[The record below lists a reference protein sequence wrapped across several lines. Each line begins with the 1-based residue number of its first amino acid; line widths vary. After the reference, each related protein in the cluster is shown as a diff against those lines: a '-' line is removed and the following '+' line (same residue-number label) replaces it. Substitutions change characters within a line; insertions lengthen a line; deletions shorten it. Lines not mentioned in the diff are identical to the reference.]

1 MSNKKRKRIK
11 TKIKEARKSFATVV
25 SRGPNIV
32 RVEKANNPEEKETEN
47 KEDPQQRNERLFSPS
62 ASHALCKQLDGTLDF
77 EQGTTGWWS
86 MRAAKGYGSVLKKD
100 YDLNL
105 ENKTKE
111 DYRNFLRTPVP
122 QHALENAA
130 KFRVGW
136 YERLYSASDIVRS
149 LPYTPSSICFKIF
162 KGIYKAPKGVVP
174 MPYFWER
181 SLGGHSVTIV
191 GYSNQAQTLKFLN
204 SWGKEWGDDGLGCLP
219 YKYVDKYLIEAW
231 ACMHQLEKNG
241 KRGEI
246 KKAGGYEYESIV
258 YRSLIFGRQPLY
270 VIDAYLDGKDKI
282 VGWVHFRFDDLG
294 NLINI
299 EDIFV
304 MPEFRRKGIGRKL
317 LSEIEDLANKQFVP
331 QIVCYVHTQDLLTE
345 DNITSIE
352 NLFRS
357 DKYKILP
364 YTKKFVGCKY
374 KIIGKNPF

>member
-1 MSNKKRKRIK
+1 MSKNKKRI
-11 TKIKEARKSFATVV
+11 KIKIKKARKLFATVV

-32 RVEKANNPEEKETEN
+32 RTEKEDKQEEKEQDNE
-47 KEDPQQRNERLFSPS
+47 EDSERKNERIFSPP

-105 ENKTKE
+105 ENATKE
-111 DYRNFLRTPVP
+111 DYRNFLRTPLP
-122 QHALENAA
+122 HEALENAA

-162 KGIYKAPKGVVP
+162 KGIYKAPRGFVP
-174 MPYFWER
+174 MPHFWDAR
-181 SLGGHSVTIV
+181 LAVIRLQLLDIV
-191 GYSNQAQTLKFLN
+191 IRRQTLKFLN
-204 SWGKEWGDDGLGCLP
+204 SWGKEWGDGGLGRLS
-219 YKYVDKYLIEAW
+219 YRYVDKYLIEAW

-241 KRGEI
+241 KRGEV
-246 KKAGGYEYESIV
+246 KKDGEYEYESIV

-270 VIDAYLDGKDKI
+270 VIDVYFDGKDKI
-282 VGWVHFRFDDLG
+282 AGWVHFRFDDLG
-294 NLINI
+294 NTINI

-331 QIVCYVHTQDLLTE
+331 KIVCYVHSQDLLTE
-345 DNITSIE
+345 DNISAIE
-352 NLFRS
+352 NLFGR
-357 DKYKILP
+357 DKYEILP
-364 YTKKFVGCKY
+364 YTKRFAGCKY
-374 KIIGKNPF
+374 KVVSKRSF